1 MTGMLVQN
9 FADRKFCSALCDVL
23 QKFIDKNIVI
33 VRIEMIEDI
42 ERGSRKLVFWY
53 SKVSE
58 GGAVRQAGKRD
69 EDIPKY
75 PIEVNVPIW
84 NTHVDT
90 DLILAKFA
98 LVR

>member
-1 MTGMLVQN
+1 MTGILVKN

-23 QKFIDKNIVI
+23 QKFIDGNVVI
-33 VRIEMIEDI
+33 VRIELIEDPG
-42 ERGSRKLVFWY
+42 RGNRALVFWY

-58 GGAVRQAGKRD
+58 GVASRQAGKRD

-75 PIEVNVPIW
+75 PIEVNVSIW